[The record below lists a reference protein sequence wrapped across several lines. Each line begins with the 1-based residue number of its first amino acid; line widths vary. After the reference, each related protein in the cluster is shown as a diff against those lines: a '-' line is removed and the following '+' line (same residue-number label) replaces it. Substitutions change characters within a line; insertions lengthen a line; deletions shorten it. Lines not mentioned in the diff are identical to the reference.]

1 MGEVVVDVGVLATFW
16 LGSLRGG
23 LGQSRR
29 CREGG
34 VRKEIKETQLSCFVW
49 RRVVGGPQRRP
60 AIV

>member
-1 MGEVVVDVGVLATFW
+1 LGVVVRDVGLLAAFG